1 MRLRTSPGSRYFSG
15 MTVPTPGFAGDL
27 AAIVGE
33 YRAHGNIAQLK
44 DRVQSLARTAMPDAI
59 IVAAEPYR
67 DEPEI
72 VAPLYEVVI
81 ERQPDNARALVMLAN
96 AYWLVG
102 MGPDVVGA
110 LASRAIGADP
120 ANRGAWHLWALS
132 ESDPRQRVGRWQQVV
147 ARFPGDDLAL
157 ANVADN
163 ATGVAGNE
171 QDYEMLD
178 LALASY
184 ESLLERAEQ
193 PAQRDALET
202 ALKALRGWKF

>member
-1 MRLRTSPGSRYFSG
+1 MTAPTS
-15 MTVPTPGFAGDL
+15 GFASEL
-27 AAIVGE
+27 ADVIAE
-33 YRAHGNIAQLK
+33 YRTHANIAQLK
-44 DRVQSLARTAMPDAI
+44 EHVQALARSAMPDAV

-72 VAPLYEVVI
+72 VAPLYEVVV
-81 ERQPDNARALVMLAN
+81 EAQPDNARALVMLAN
-96 AYWLVG
+96 AYWLMG
-102 MGPDVVGA
+102 LGPDVVAA
-110 LASRAIGADP
+110 LASRAIAADP

-163 ATGVAGNE
+163 AAGVAGNE

-178 LALASY
+178 LAVAAY
-184 ESLLERAEQ
+184 ESLLERAEH
-193 PAQRDALET
+193 PAQRDALDT
-202 ALKALRGWKF
+202 ALRALRGWKF

>member
-1 MRLRTSPGSRYFSG
+1 M
-15 MTVPTPGFAGDL
+15 AHEL
-27 AAIVGE
+27 AAVIDA
-33 YRAHGNIAQLK
+33 YRLHSNIAHLK
-44 DRVQSLARTAMPDAI
+44 QHVQALARSATPDAV

-81 ERQPDNARALVMLAN
+81 ESQPDNARALVMLAN
-96 AYWLVG
+96 AYWLLG
-102 MGPDVVGA
+102 LGPDVVAA
-110 LASRAIGADP
+110 LASRAISADP
-120 ANRGAWHLWALS
+120 SNRGAWHLWALA

-163 ATGVAGNE
+163 AAGVAGNE
-171 QDYEMLD
+171 KDYDMLD
-178 LALASY
+178 LAVAAY

-193 PAQRDALET
+193 PAQRDALDT
-202 ALKALRGWKF
+202 ALRSLKGWKF

>member
-1 MRLRTSPGSRYFSG
+1 
-15 MTVPTPGFAGDL
+15 
-27 AAIVGE
+27 
-33 YRAHGNIAQLK
+33 
-44 DRVQSLARTAMPDAI
+44 
-59 IVAAEPYR
+59 
-67 DEPEI
+67 
-72 VAPLYEVVI
+72 APLYEVVV

-120 ANRGAWHLWALS
+120 ANRGAWHVWALP

-163 ATGVAGNE
+163 ATGEAGND

-178 LALASY
+178 LAVASY

-202 ALKALRGWKF
+202 ALKALRVWKF

>member
-1 MRLRTSPGSRYFSG
+1 MTAPTS
-15 MTVPTPGFAGDL
+15 GFASEL
-27 AAIVGE
+27 AALVDA
-33 YRAHGNIAQLK
+33 YRTHSNIAHLK
-44 DRVQSLARTAMPDAI
+44 QAVQALARTAMPDAV

-72 VAPLYEVVI
+72 VAPLYEVVV
-81 ERQPDNARALVMLAN
+81 ETQPDNARALVMLAN
-96 AYWLVG
+96 AYWLMG

-120 ANRGAWHLWALS
+120 AHRGAWHLWALA
-132 ESDPRQRVGRWQQVV
+132 ESDPRQRVSRWQQVV

-163 ATGVAGNE
+163 AAGVAGNE
-171 QDYEMLD
+171 QDYDMLD
-178 LALASY
+178 LAVASY

-193 PAQRDALET
+193 PTQRNALET
-202 ALKALRGWKF
+202 ALRSLKGWKF